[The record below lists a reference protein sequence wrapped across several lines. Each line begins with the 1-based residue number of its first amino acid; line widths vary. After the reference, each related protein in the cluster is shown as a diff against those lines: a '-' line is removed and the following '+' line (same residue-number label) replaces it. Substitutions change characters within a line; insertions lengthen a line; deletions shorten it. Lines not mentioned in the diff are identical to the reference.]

1 MRYQCHVKSH
11 VLVLVIYIIK
21 YKISKR
27 MTMNIMERVD
37 YELKLSCLVSS
48 VLKVSC
54 LNQFIVESRMMKGL
68 CAGKKDR
75 LFWFESDVSYNVKR
89 IRFAKWSTR
98 VNIKLIEKGFNLLR
112 VCILI
117 RWFNIY
123 WLNE

>member
-1 MRYQCHVKSH
+1 
-11 VLVLVIYIIK
+11 
-21 YKISKR
+21 

-75 LFWFESDVSYNVKR
+75 LF
-89 IRFAKWSTR
+89 
-98 VNIKLIEKGFNLLR
+98 
-112 VCILI
+112 
-117 RWFNIY
+117 
-123 WLNE
+123 

>member
-37 YELKLSCLVSS
+37 YELK
-48 VLKVSC
+48 VSC

-75 LFWFESDVSYNVKR
+75 LF
-89 IRFAKWSTR
+89 
-98 VNIKLIEKGFNLLR
+98 
-112 VCILI
+112 
-117 RWFNIY
+117 
-123 WLNE
+123 